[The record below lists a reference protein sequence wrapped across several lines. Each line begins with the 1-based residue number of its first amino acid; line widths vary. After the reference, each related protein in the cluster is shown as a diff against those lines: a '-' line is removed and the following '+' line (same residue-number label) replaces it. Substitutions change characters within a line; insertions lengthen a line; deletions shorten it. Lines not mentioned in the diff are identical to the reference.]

1 MAPAITGIGVP
12 GLTPIMEKDLTPN
25 SLNNHSSWL
34 KGMYKMQQ
42 ISMQAVDQNIGSR
55 HRRSGQTPSLIASQ
69 QQRGLATESVSI
81 EQQQSVHASLNTRAT
96 HQQFSSSTTTSTS
109 THGSE
114 NCFYRQMHKSNSIS
128 AFVSFGFQAASSFLS
143 KFHGKS
149 FRNRQNHSWDR
160 FCRLVFTMIPP
171 WLRNRKFQGFSLV
184 KRIQGKK
191 KLKKSE
197 NLKKKNSFFFSVE
210 LVSAIFF
217 TLAVARTTAE
227 G

>member
-1 MAPAITGIGVP
+1 MTLPYDFITTVYTTLMGGPPSTPHRQARKVP
-12 GLTPIMEKDLTPN
+12 PQHGSSDNRDRSAGTD
-25 SLNNHSSWL
+25 SNH
-34 KGMYKMQQ
+34 GEGPDTQQ
-42 ISMQAVDQNIGSR
+42 SQQSQQLIEGNVQNATDQQAVDQNIGSR

-69 QQRGLATESVSI
+69 QQRGLATEFVSI

-171 WLRNRKFQGFSLV
+171 
-184 KRIQGKK
+184 
-191 KLKKSE
+191 
-197 NLKKKNSFFFSVE
+197 
-210 LVSAIFF
+210 
-217 TLAVARTTAE
+217 
-227 G
+227 